1 MSTRA
6 YSEINLH
13 FTWHV
18 KESLPIINEAI
29 EPRLQRYIR
38 SYALQAKGLIF
49 HEIGGTETH
58 VHIAVTIPP
67 TLLIS
72 EWIGKVKGSSS
83 HYVNHELVNR
93 KLLEWQVGYGVVS
106 FGTKDLEWVI
116 NYIRNQKEHH
126 RKGTTVERLERIT
139 HDDDDDG

>member
-13 FTWHV
+13 FVWHV
-18 KESLPIINEAI
+18 KSSVPVITTEI
-29 EPRLQRYIR
+29 EPRLYRYIR
-38 SYALQAKGLIF
+38 SYALQTNGLIF

-58 VHIAVTIPP
+58 IHIAVTVPP

-72 EWIGKVKGSSS
+72 EWIGRVKGASS

-93 KLLEWQVGYGVVS
+93 KVLDWQTGYGVVS
-106 FGTKDLEWVI
+106 FGTKDLNWVI

-126 RKGTTVERLERIT
+126 HQSRLVERLEQIT
-139 HDDDDDG
+139 RGEEVKA